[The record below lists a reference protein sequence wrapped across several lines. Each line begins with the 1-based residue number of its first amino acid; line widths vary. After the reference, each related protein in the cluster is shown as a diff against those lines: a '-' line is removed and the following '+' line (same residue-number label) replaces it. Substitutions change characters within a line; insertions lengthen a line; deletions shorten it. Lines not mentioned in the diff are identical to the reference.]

1 MSFTRFAVRFAIVC
15 GAGAASVLIL
25 PPFSML
31 ILTPLV
37 WSALLICLSGTP
49 AGSAAILGFAFGL
62 FQFGFGLSWITE
74 SFYIEA
80 DRFGALAIPSVTGL
94 SAFLAIF
101 PAFASAVFARSS
113 RCANPGVPAA
123 FILACALTGGEW
135 LRGHLLT
142 GFPWNLAGYAVA
154 DFDGLRQPA
163 AWVGSYGMSFLVV
176 FIGAL
181 PGAAWV
187 AKGRQRHSAMAAALL
202 LPLAIWTAGTL
213 RLTQTESTPTGIFLR
228 VVQGNFPQT
237 EKWGHDARKRALD
250 RYASMSSEGPP
261 VDVVLWP
268 ETAFPGYLDED
279 SAAREL
285 ISAALPKDALLM
297 TGVPSRHRTI
307 DSTSYFNAVQV
318 YNSLGKLLDSY
329 TKHHLVPFGEYQPLP
344 SWLPLDR
351 IVDAT
356 GDFTPGPGPR
366 TLVLP
371 NIPLVAPA
379 ICFEII
385 FPGHVVDPGLRPSW
399 IFNATNDAW
408 FGMSIGPKQHLASA
422 QMRSV
427 EEGLPI
433 VRAANTGISAVID
446 ANGRIRQR
454 LDTGITGTLESEL
467 PPALPITLYAQFGDW
482 MLVVVTMLFSA
493 PALLARLVQRE

>member
-1 MSFTRFAVRFAIVC
+1 MSWSGFAVRLAFVC
-15 GAGAASVLIL
+15 GAGAASVLVL
-25 PPFSML
+25 PPFSLL
-31 ILTPLV
+31 ILVPFV
-37 WSALLICLSGTP
+37 WSTLLICLSGTS
-49 AGSAAILGFAFGL
+49 AGSAAILGFAFGI
-62 FQFGFGLSWITE
+62 FQFGFGLSWIAE
-74 SFYIEA
+74 SFYVEA
-80 DRFGALAIPSVTGL
+80 DRFGALAIPSVAGL

-101 PAFASAVFARSS
+101 PTFASVVFARST
-113 RCANPGVPAA
+113 RYANPGVPAA
-123 FILACALTGGEW
+123 LILACAWTGGEW

-154 DFDGLRQPA
+154 DFDRLRQPA

-187 AKGRQRHSAMAAALL
+187 AKGRHRHSTIVAALL
-202 LPLAIWTAGTL
+202 LPLATWTAGSI
-213 RLTQTESTPTGIFLR
+213 RLIQTKSTPTGVFLR

-237 EKWGHDARKRALD
+237 EKWERDARRRALE
-250 RYASMSSEGPP
+250 RYASMSSEGPR
-261 VDVVLWP
+261 VDIILWP
-268 ETAFPGYLDED
+268 ESAFPGYLDED
-279 SAAREL
+279 FAAREL

-297 TGVPSRHRTI
+297 TGVPSRLTTI

-318 YNSLGKLLDSY
+318 YNNLGQLLDSY
-329 TKHHLVPFGEYQPLP
+329 TKHHLVPFGEYRPLP
-344 SWLPLDR
+344 NWLPIDR

-379 ICFEII
+379 ICYEII

-433 VRAANTGISAVID
+433 VRAANTGVSAVID
-446 ANGRIRQR
+446 ANGRILQR

-467 PPALPITLYAQFGDW
+467 PPALPLTVYAQFGDW
-482 MLVVVTMLFSA
+482 MLLVVTMLFSA
-493 PALLARLVQRE
+493 PALVARLVQRE